1 MARASGVLRSRELAW
16 AGFPAWRQGAHTFS
30 HALAARGPA
39 RARVLRA
46 GEARDPERDLV
57 CPCAKCMPW
66 EYPCLL
72 NAEQAYLGRG
82 QMDGI
87 PHKFTFAGRTA
98 PLQLPTR
105 TRLARTVCTRRTT
118 ATRKRLGTHTHT
130 HNMARPGNGRQSM
143 PEESAPATTKTPM
156 PKKTKRKGFFLF
168 LNGQRQ

>member
-1 MARASGVLRSRELAW
+1 MTLREYTRACS
-16 AGFPAWRQGAHTFS
+16 
-30 HALAARGPA
+30 
-39 RARVLRA
+39 
-46 GEARDPERDLV
+46 
-57 CPCAKCMPW
+57 
-66 EYPCLL
+66 
-72 NAEQAYLGRG
+72 NAEQAYLRARANG
-82 QMDGI
+82 QY
-87 PHKFTFAGRTA
+87 PTYKFTFAGRTA

-168 LNGQRQ
+168 LNGQRR